1 MSCKGK
7 RRQGWPLCTVPDLV
21 MDSCIAMRRLRFF
34 IASCHQVDPGMDPEN
49 FGKRSPC
56 NPFMHVPFHLLAVVF
71 LGGHVPLCDAAG
83 PRMRLEGDV
92 AESGTVVGLKSHFP
106 THRRPPCLDCKERIP
121 FGLPWAAPLRLD
133 MTSWSW
139 RPRIGELLSLPYL
152 KSVVFPEVRWA
163 TVL

>member
-1 MSCKGK
+1 
-7 RRQGWPLCTVPDLV
+7 
-21 MDSCIAMRRLRFF
+21 
-34 IASCHQVDPGMDPEN
+34 
-49 FGKRSPC
+49 
-56 NPFMHVPFHLLAVVF
+56 
-71 LGGHVPLCDAAG
+71 
-83 PRMRLEGDV
+83 MRLEGDV